1 MKPTFTY
8 KSDRVVLI
16 HGRAERLA
24 PWLKKH
30 GVTCVFSDPPYGIK
44 YDTKHHKRGMGGR
57 RSTNLKNG
65 PGYKQS
71 VNNYEYIANDDKPF
85 DPTPWLSFKK
95 VVLFGANN
103 FAVRL
108 PHSNGWIVW
117 DKTDC
122 GKVVNDSGDAE
133 LAWTNV
139 TGAVRIYR
147 QLWKGLA
154 RTTKCEPDGTEI
166 RVYPA
171 QKPVQLFTWLIQK
184 FTKPDD
190 IICDPY
196 MGSGSTILAA
206 VRAGRKCIG
215 IDINR
220 KACDLTLERLHAVPE
235 FKQRR
240 LL

>member
-16 HGRAERLA
+16 HGQAERLA

-30 GVTCVFSDPPYGIK
+30 GVTCVFSDPPYGIGYNVK
-44 YDTKHHKRGMGGR
+44 HKRSNKTYGVNLDI
-57 RSTNLKNG
+57 RST
-65 PGYKQS
+65 GYAP
-71 VNNYEYIANDDKPF
+71 VGNDYDLIANDDKPF

-103 FAVRL
+103 FAARL
-108 PHSNGWIVW
+108 PASNGWIVW

-122 GKVVNDSGDAE
+122 GKVVNDGGDAE

-147 QLWKGLA
+147 QLWKGLT
-154 RTTKCEPDGTEI
+154 RTTKNEPIGTER

-196 MGSGSTILAA
+196 MGSGATILAA

>member
-30 GVTCVFSDPPYGIK
+30 GVTCIFSDPPYGIN
-44 YDTKHHKRGMGGR
+44 YDANHSKRGCSQLAMAHDYG
-57 RSTNLKNG
+57 
-65 PGYKQS
+65 
-71 VNNYEYIANDDKPF
+71 IIINDDKPF
-85 DPTPWLSFKK
+85 NPTPWLSFKK

-103 FAVRL
+103 FANQL
-108 PHSNGWIVW
+108 PASNGWIVW

-122 GKVVNDSGDAE
+122 GKVVNDMGDAE

-147 QLWKGLA
+147 QLWKGLF
-154 RTTKCEPDGTEI
+154 RTTKNEPNGTDVS
-166 RVYPA
+166 VYPA

-184 FTKPDD
+184 FTTPND

-196 MGSGSTILAA
+196 MGSGPTILAA